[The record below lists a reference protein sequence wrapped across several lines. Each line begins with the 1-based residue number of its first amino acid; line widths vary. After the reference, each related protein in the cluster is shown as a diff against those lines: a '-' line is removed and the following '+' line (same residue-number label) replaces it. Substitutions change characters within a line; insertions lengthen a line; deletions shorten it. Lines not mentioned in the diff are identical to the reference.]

1 MNKEELK
8 KLEDKIS
15 YLTSALDA
23 AIDDYFKFDNSGE
36 TKETEKIHEHLNIA
50 WDSMDSALDELQRLI
65 KGAISLKEQTSPVDP
80 SEPEPVLSEETFRA
94 ILRNTTEETIREANK
109 AVVFFG
115 NQLDDEDDNKLSAE
129 AKGVFMAALLI
140 EYGKLTANKKEH
152 GRAADPEEKQQGLP

>member
-1 MNKEELK
+1 MNKEKLK

-94 ILRNTTEETIREANK
+94 MLRNIKPETIQAANK

-115 NQLDDEDDNKLSAE
+115 DQLNSKKIKKISEE
-129 AKGVFMAALLI
+129 AKGVFLAALLI

>member
-1 MNKEELK
+1 MVDDELK
-8 KLEDKIS
+8 KLNEKIT

-65 KGAISLKEQTSPVDP
+65 KGAISLKEQTSPVDL
-80 SEPEPVLSEETFRA
+80 SEPESLTDETFRA
-94 ILRNTTEETIREANK
+94 ILRNITPESLQETNK
-109 AVVFFG
+109 AVMFFG
-115 NQLDDEDDNKLSAE
+115 NQLDGEEDNTLSAE